1 MSADPDSLELDAQVL
16 IPASAIRRMIDQAIG
31 RWTADNLEQ
40 VIEAAIDRWAVANHK
55 DLIDEGIDRWASRR
69 SQALRLAPDSW
80 PEEAVAFGRA
90 VMAARVSLRLER
102 YDFAKLAG
110 IAPKTLFNI
119 EKAKHATRA
128 NIRQA
133 IIKAL
138 TDFSEFPPSWQ
149 PPPEDNDRN

>member
-69 SQALRLAPDSW
+69 SQAQI
-80 PEEAVAFGRA
+80 GRA
-90 VMAARVSLRLER
+90 SCRERVSS
-102 YDFAKLAG
+102 
-110 IAPKTLFNI
+110 PV
-119 EKAKHATRA
+119 
-128 NIRQA
+128 
-133 IIKAL
+133 
-138 TDFSEFPPSWQ
+138 
-149 PPPEDNDRN
+149 